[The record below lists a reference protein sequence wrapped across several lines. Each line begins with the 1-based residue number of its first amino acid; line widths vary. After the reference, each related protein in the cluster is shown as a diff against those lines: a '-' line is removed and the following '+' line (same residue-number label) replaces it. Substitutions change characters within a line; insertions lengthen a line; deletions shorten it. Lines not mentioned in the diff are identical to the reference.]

1 MINALFHRLL
11 LPSVIQLAVYF
22 KEEFLE
28 VLLLFKAFKHLG
40 NTGA

>member
-22 KEEFLE
+22 KEELDFWKYYYYSKRLS
-28 VLLLFKAFKHLG
+28 
-40 NTGA
+40 T